1 VGDRFCLHHKKE
13 GSRLLSATTITA
25 QTNMAE
31 REAVIIIGA
40 IILVLD
46 LYIEY
51 TKFYADTPLF

>member
-1 VGDRFCLHHKKE
+1 
-13 GSRLLSATTITA
+13 
-25 QTNMAE
+25 MAE